1 LQNVFKSATQ
11 KAKKSGSLIAV
22 SGMDDVLVHYARC
35 CNPIPGDS
43 IVGFIT
49 RGRGITVHRSDCRKA
64 FEFDQLRKV
73 DVEWTS
79 NSADSGQE
87 RLVRIRVISQDM
99 PGLLKSMSEAF
110 STQGMNIHNAQV
122 RTTRDSKAVATFD
135 VSVRNTQQLN
145 QVIFDLQKIKGVIG
159 VSRLTD
165 S

>member
-1 LQNVFKSATQ
+1 
-11 KAKKSGSLIAV
+11 
-22 SGMDDVLVHYARC
+22 
-35 CNPIPGDS
+35 
-43 IVGFIT
+43 
-49 RGRGITVHRSDCRKA
+49 
-64 FEFDQLRKV
+64 
-73 DVEWTS
+73 
-79 NSADSGQE
+79 
-87 RLVRIRVISQDM
+87 VISQDM